1 MKIKAADPLKSSGG
15 SSSGLSSFPS
25 RSQTKGCIPRKLATF
40 QMSIFSRSRAIE
52 RISCSGRS
60 VRKLREIRSKET
72 RKAWVG
78 LQIVARPKPPPF
90 FLSSIAIV
98 PSTVSLSV
106 SHLTNWTPLT
116 DLSKEHTSREH
127 FYNTK
132 AFLLHNSTS
141 DKSNF

>member
-15 SSSGLSSFPS
+15 SSSDLSSFPS

-90 FLSSIAIV
+90 FS
-98 PSTVSLSV
+98 
-106 SHLTNWTPLT
+106 
-116 DLSKEHTSREH
+116 
-127 FYNTK
+127 
-132 AFLLHNSTS
+132 LLHCYSAVYCIASFNKL
-141 DKSNF
+141 DASNRP

>member
-15 SSSGLSSFPS
+15 ALSGLSSFPS
-25 RSQTKGCIPRKLATF
+25 RLQTKGCIPRKLATF
-40 QMSIFSRSRAIE
+40 QMSIFSRSRAIV
-52 RISCSGRS
+52 RIACSGRS

-72 RKAWVG
+72 REAWVG

-90 FLSSIAIV
+90 FLSSIAIA
-98 PSTVSLSV
+98 PSTVSLR
-106 SHLTNWTPLT
+106 LTNWTPLT

-127 FYNTK
+127 FCNTK

-141 DKSNF
+141 NKSNF

>member
-90 FLSSIAIV
+90 FLSSIAIA
-98 PSTVSLSV
+98 PSTVSLR
-106 SHLTNWTPLT
+106 LTNWTPLT

>member
-25 RSQTKGCIPRKLATF
+25 RSQTKGCIPRRLATF
-40 QMSIFSRSRAIE
+40 QMSIFSRSRAIV
-52 RISCSGRS
+52 RIACSGRS

-90 FLSSIAIV
+90 FLSSIAIA
-98 PSTVSLSV
+98 PSTVSLR
-106 SHLTNWTPLT
+106 LTNWTPLT

>member
-15 SSSGLSSFPS
+15 SSSDLSSFPS

-40 QMSIFSRSRAIE
+40 QMSIFSRSRAIV
-52 RISCSGRS
+52 RIACSGRS
-60 VRKLREIRSKET
+60 VRKLHESRSEET
-72 RKAWVG
+72 RKVWVG

-90 FLSSIAIV
+90 FLSSIAIA
-98 PSTVSLSV
+98 PSTVSLR
-106 SHLTNWTPLT
+106 LTNWTPLT

>member
-90 FLSSIAIV
+90 FHSSAAIA
-98 PSTVSLSV
+98 PSTVLLR
-106 SHLTNWTPLT
+106 LTN
-116 DLSKEHTSREH
+116 
-127 FYNTK
+127 
-132 AFLLHNSTS
+132 
-141 DKSNF
+141 

>member
-15 SSSGLSSFPS
+15 ALSGLSSFPS
-25 RSQTKGCIPRKLATF
+25 RSQTKGCIPRRLATF
-40 QMSIFSRSRAIE
+40 QMSIFSRSRAIV
-52 RISCSGRS
+52 RIACSGRS

-72 RKAWVG
+72 REVWVG

-90 FLSSIAIV
+90 FLSSIAIA
-98 PSTVSLSV
+98 PSTVS
-106 SHLTNWTPLT
+106 HRLTNWTHLT

>member
-15 SSSGLSSFPS
+15 SSSDLSSFPS

-78 LQIVARPKPPPF
+78 LQIVARPKPPLF
-90 FLSSIAIV
+90 FLSSIAIA
-98 PSTVSLSV
+98 PSTVSLR
-106 SHLTNWTPLT
+106 LTNWTPLT

>member
-15 SSSGLSSFPS
+15 SSSDLSSFPS

-40 QMSIFSRSRAIE
+40 QMSIFSRSRAIV

-98 PSTVSLSV
+98 PSTVSLR
-106 SHLTNWTPLT
+106 LTNWTPLT
-116 DLSKEHTSREH
+116 DLSKEHTSREN